1 MIEIIRMLLA
11 WICLFLFLVPTWAW
25 TTTSTFPKSATTRD
39 APRNFYPQWRQPSR
53 LIVKSSPPVQGNF
66 ATDTVFEDE
75 NLLWSIDPLISSVLL
90 ASTDNDGG
98 KVTDLIGSGNI
109 AQASS
114 GINVWRNALL
124 KGRLPLEEDFSQ
136 SIWPAEP
143 LFSAIVDALQELE
156 LPRFVLRHPEA
167 NTSVLLT
174 MIRMAME
181 FNKQLAMDSED
192 EEENVDDEED
202 EDKDDIYDSYYLSDD
217 SWSDDSVNQSQP
229 SEGDL
234 AAEIA
239 SGFIDQFGGVIQGT
253 RALDQIFGAGHG
265 LLDAKK
271 QDSGGDGFG
280 LQDGIWE
287 HTGWQDLPALQRE
300 LASMTE
306 LREMMKILG
315 RRPTAEGSDIRRFA
329 PRDLDR
335 SGGLGAQFDPL
346 TRSSVNGLT
355 LSNSLAEML
364 PSEAV
369 LLKGSPA
376 LRRLFMAKRVESK
389 LLSYE
394 LSGWTDVPSIPRLR
408 PRYNSRLPS
417 APGGPII
424 VCLDTSWSMSGRR
437 ESLSKAVVL
446 ACVSAAHKQRRECQ
460 VVAFSNERGV
470 MDCGQIVADANGVE
484 RLLEFLSNSFGGG
497 TDVTGALKYAMANIG
512 TDAMSA
518 ADLLL
523 VTDGEIPDPPVS
535 GDVLEDLDHL
545 KRRTGMEI
553 HGLLVGKGESKPLS
567 KLCTQTHDFLIGYD
581 TPFGVAPPTT
591 ASSRSLLSSKLFA
604 RASRQGGLHNTY
616 GWSSRQGS
624 SMSIRRNMFSLY
636 AKAGK
641 MSKRKSSKSYVDE
654 EEEDYFS
661 EESEDSRGQHGSFG
675 LGQERDLQTNGLDY
689 NDRVDEAIVRIRDAV
704 ATTIK
709 ERAWQVS
716 ILDSEKNSST
726 SCWRYRDQLH
736 AATERI
742 SENLIEREEES
753 RLVVLGMVSSEHVL
767 LLGPPGTG
775 K

>member
-1 MIEIIRMLLA
+1 MIELIRMLLA
-11 WICLFLFLVPTWAW
+11 WICLFLVQTWAW
-25 TTTSTFPKSATTRD
+25 TTTSTTTSTFPKSATRD
-39 APRNFYPQWRQPSR
+39 TPRNFYPQWRQPIR
-53 LIVKSSPPVQGNF
+53 LIVKSVSAAQSNF

-75 NLLWSIDPLISSVLL
+75 KNLWSIDPLISSVLL

-109 AQASS
+109 VQASS
-114 GINVWRNALL
+114 GINVWRSALL

-136 SIWPAEP
+136 CVWPVEP

-181 FNKQLAMDSED
+181 FNKQLAMDSEED
-192 EEENVDDEED
+192 EEENVDG
-202 EDKDDIYDSYYLSDD
+202 EDKDEIYDSYLVDD
-217 SWSDDSVNQSQP
+217 SWSDNSVDHLQP
-229 SEGDL
+229 SEEDL

-239 SGFIDQFGGVIQGT
+239 SGFIDQFGGAIQGT
-253 RALDQIFGAGHG
+253 TALDQIFGAGHG
-265 LLDAKK
+265 LLDAQK
-271 QDSGGDGFG
+271 QDSGGDAFG

-287 HTGWQDLPALQRE
+287 HTGWQALPALQRE

-355 LSNSLAEML
+355 LSNSLSEML

-394 LSGWTDVPSIPRLR
+394 LSGWADVPSVPRLR

-424 VCLDTSWSMSGRR
+424 VCLDTSWSMNGRR
-437 ESLSKAVVL
+437 ELLSKAVVL

-470 MDCGQIVADANGVE
+470 MDCGQIVADTSGVE

-535 GDVLEDLDHL
+535 DNVLEDLDNL

-553 HGLLVGKGESKPLS
+553 HGMLVGKGESKPLS
-567 KLCTQTHDFLIGYD
+567 KLCTQTYDFLIGYD

-591 ASSRSLLSSKLFA
+591 ASSRSLLSSQLFA
-604 RASRQGGLHNTY
+604 RASRQGDLHYTY
-616 GWSSRQGS
+616 GWSSQQGS
-624 SMSIRRNMFSLY
+624 CMSIRRTMFSLN

-641 MSKRKSSKSYVDE
+641 MSKRKSGKSDFDD

-661 EESEDSRGQHGSFG
+661 EESEDSKGQRDSFG
-675 LGQERDLQTNGLDY
+675 SGQERELQTNGSDY
-689 NDRVDEAIVRIRDAV
+689 NDRVDEAIVKIRDAV

>member
-1 MIEIIRMLLA
+1 MIELIRKLLA
-11 WICLFLFLVPTWAW
+11 WLCLFLVQTWAW
-25 TTTSTFPKSATTRD
+25 TTTSTFSKSATRGT
-39 APRNFYPQWRQPSR
+39 PRNFYPQWRQTSR
-53 LIVKSSPPVQGNF
+53 HIVKSSPASQDDF
-66 ATDTVFEDE
+66 ATDAVFEDA
-75 NLLWSIDPLISSVLL
+75 NLLWSIDPLISSLLL
-90 ASTDNDGG
+90 ASTDDDGG
-98 KVTDLIGSGNI
+98 KVTDLIGRGNI

-114 GINVWRNALL
+114 GINVWRDALL

-136 SIWPAEP
+136 NVWPAEP
-143 LFSAIVDALQELE
+143 LFSAIVDAVQELE

-181 FNKQLAMDSED
+181 FNKQLAMDSEED

-202 EDKDDIYDSYYLSDD
+202 EGEDELYDSYYLVDD
-217 SWSDDSVNQSQP
+217 SLSCDSVHQLQR
-229 SEGDL
+229 SEEDL

-239 SGFIDQFGGVIQGT
+239 AGLIDQFGGVIQGT
-253 RALDQIFGAGHG
+253 TALDQIFGAGHG
-265 LLDAKK
+265 LLDAQKE
-271 QDSGGDGFG
+271 DSGGDVFG

-287 HTGWQDLPALQRE
+287 HTGWQVLSALQRE

-315 RRPTAEGSDIRRFA
+315 RRPTAEGSDIRRFT

-346 TRSSVNGLT
+346 TRSSVSGLT
-355 LSNSLAEML
+355 LSDSLAEML

-394 LSGWTDVPSIPRLR
+394 LSGWADVPIVPRLR

-417 APGGPII
+417 ASGGPII

-497 TDVTGALKYAMANIG
+497 TDVTGALKYVMANIG

-523 VTDGEIPDPPVS
+523 VTDGEILDPPVS
-535 GDVLEDLDHL
+535 DDVLKDLDLL

-553 HGLLVGKGESKPLS
+553 HGLLVGKSESKPLS
-567 KLCTQTHDFLIGYD
+567 KLCTHTHDFLIGYD

-591 ASSRSLLSSKLFA
+591 AISHSLLSSKLFA

-616 GWSSRQGS
+616 GWSSRRGS
-624 SMSIRRNMFSLY
+624 CMSTRRTIFPLN

-641 MSKRKSSKSYVDE
+641 MSKRKSGKTDFDDD
-654 EEEDYFS
+654 EDYLS
-661 EESEDSRGQHGSFG
+661 EESEDFRGQNDSFG
-675 LGQERDLQTNGLDY
+675 SSQERGLQTNGSDY
-689 NDRVDEAIVRIRDAV
+689 NDRVDEAIVRIRDTV